1 MEKGINRRND
11 YEYENYLYSKHMI
24 ELDFIIVNDHVYQFC
39 CIAHHSSPVMF
50 VEFFLEN
57 GILLRESARYKGLA
71 VDANKFKLRRKLQEQ
86 ARSIY
91 KKDGIL
97 PADKHLN
104 EKKTT
109 LYQEVLRKIE
119 RRKKSKT

>member
-1 MEKGINRRND
+1 
-11 YEYENYLYSKHMI
+11 MI
-24 ELDFIIVNDHVYQFC
+24 ELDFIIVNDHVYEFC

-50 VEFFLEN
+50 VEFFLAN
-57 GILLRESARYKGLA
+57 GTLLRESARYKGLA
-71 VDANKFKLRRKLQEQ
+71 VDANKWRLRRKLQEQ

-91 KKDGIL
+91 KQDGVL

-109 LYQEVLRKIE
+109 LYQEVLRKIKW
-119 RRKKSKT
+119 RKKS